1 MSRVLGVRR
10 ARAPLR
16 GEGLMGTAKLEKLL
30 RSLPRPTLERE
41 GLSKTIG
48 VALIAMFLLSCVAVG
63 AILVREEARRF
74 EQLREA
80 DGRALAHVIADLA
93 PPFLRKGEHRELSD
107 LFASFTRQKGLLY
120 VTILSDQ
127 HRVLAHSRIERV
139 GQVLNDPRS
148 IHASEILDFTTEKFH
163 DVEAG
168 GNVIEFVTPIY
179 DGNDRLGTLRIGASQ
194 VNGMPYAV
202 RRVGRLAIIL
212 PLLLLLVAGTYYLVR
227 RWLRPLHD
235 LRDEFDSLVSTKR
248 FGDVHDKFAGEIGE
262 LAEQWNAMMSVVRLE
277 FRDLEREATRLEVGS
292 RLVAYEKKKNE
303 EILDSLPDV
312 VLVTNASGEIVTANR
327 QASLFLHA
335 DREKLKG
342 GTLDAALKSTEILK
356 QLDYFSRSSFSN
368 KIKSTLYREPVE
380 GGRTF
385 RFTLAPQTTAQGK
398 LNGYLLMGRDI
409 TAQVLSE
416 KMQEDFV
423 ASVTHELRSPLTS
436 IKSYIELLMDKEIDD
451 PRTQYEFYNT
461 INDETDRLSRLID
474 NLLNISKMEAGSLVI
489 DRGPVQMRKLLQDAV
504 RACEGQAA
512 KKEMRLELVMP
523 DTITAPDMDKDLVGV
538 VIVNLLSNAI
548 KYTNNGG
555 EVSVKVDDEENELLI
570 HVHDTGIGIPAD
582 ALPKLF
588 KKFYRTDQPE
598 VRERVGSGLGLAL
611 SKQIAELHGGDI
623 VVKSEIGV
631 GSTFTL
637 VIPKD

>member
-1 MSRVLGVRR
+1 
-10 ARAPLR
+10 
-16 GEGLMGTAKLEKLL
+16 
-30 RSLPRPTLERE
+30 
-41 GLSKTIG
+41 
-48 VALIAMFLLSCVAVG
+48 
-63 AILVREEARRF
+63 
-74 EQLREA
+74 
-80 DGRALAHVIADLA
+80 ALAHVIADLA